1 EWNHQALCQTC
12 HNRKTTREDPATK
25 ANRKAGMY
33 REQEERAAH
42 RNDWMYG
49 DDD

>member
-1 EWNHQALCQTC
+1 
-12 HNRKTTREDPATK
+12 TK